1 MFLQGWTELG
11 ISFRYL
17 KIKFQKLLG
26 VAHFAKMRH
35 PYALTSTTP
44 SPLLDTTTIQALATT
59 PHSAAV
65 AVAAAQ

>member
-35 PYALTSTTP
+35 QEVPYAWRILPKCDSIFHAP
-44 SPLLDTTTIQALATT
+44 VIQFFM
-59 PHSAAV
+59 P
-65 AVAAAQ
+65 